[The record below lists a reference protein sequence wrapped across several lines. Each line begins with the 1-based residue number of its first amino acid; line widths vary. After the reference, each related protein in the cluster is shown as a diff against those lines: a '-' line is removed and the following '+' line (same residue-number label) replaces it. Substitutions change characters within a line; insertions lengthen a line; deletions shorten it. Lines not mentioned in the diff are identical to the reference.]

1 MTESDLMELTED
13 QQALDVPDTA
23 IPVEPVVAAAH
34 TQRRHRW
41 TRVLV
46 YVLAPAIVI
55 VLGGAAGYLKVV
67 DGSGRASRLAAVQAV
82 QAASEGTIAM
92 VSYKPDTVEKDLGAA
107 RDRLTGSFRDSYTSL
122 INDVVIPGAKQQ
134 QVTSVATVASASSV
148 SATAN
153 HAVVLLFVNQA
164 ITMGSDPPSHTA
176 SSVRL
181 TMDKTEDRWMITQ
194 FEPV

>member
-13 QQALDVPDTA
+13 PQALDRPDTT
-23 IPVEPVVAAAH
+23 IPDAPVAVTH

-46 YVLAPAIVI
+46 YGLVPAILI
-55 VLGGAAGYLKVV
+55 MLGGAAGYLKFV
-67 DGSGRASRLAAVQAV
+67 DGSARESQLDAVQAV
-82 QAASEGTIAM
+82 QAASDGTIAM
-92 VSYKPDTVEKDLGAA
+92 LSYKPDTVEKDLGAA

-122 INDVVIPGAKQQ
+122 INDVVIPGAKQK
-134 QVTSVATVASASSV
+134 QVTSVATIAAASSV

-153 HAVVLLFVNQA
+153 HAVVLVFVNQT
-164 ITMGSDPPSHTA
+164 ITMGGDPPSDTA
-176 SSVRL
+176 SSVRV
-181 TMDKTEDRWMITQ
+181 TMDKTSDGWMITQ